1 MHAKLNR
8 PGGRKRRNPGRPAA
22 SAQHAPLSKEAIVA
36 KGLELCRRVP
46 LQDLSVVRMARELG
60 VTPAL
65 IHYYLGGREALT
77 SGVMNAY
84 YRELAEA
91 LPQASGDW
99 QADVAAVMRQ
109 IYDKQVKYAGIAA
122 YIMMHNR
129 YRLFQDVGPGEPD
142 YGVVYFDRLSGCVR
156 EAGMDA
162 SATAMFVHLLLQHV
176 LASAYQQTSRQLPGD
191 HHAFLLSRLERVD
204 PRERP
209 NLHFVLE
216 AFSSLDGGAAFE
228 AGLALLLDG
237 IAAAR
242 LTRREKK
249 TARR

>member
-1 MHAKLNR
+1 MHAKPSR

-22 SAQHAPLSKEAIVA
+22 GAEHAPITKTSIIA
-36 KGLELCRRVP
+36 KGLELCRRIP
-46 LQDLSVVRMARELG
+46 LQDLSVVRIAQELG

-65 IHYYLGGREALT
+65 IHYYLGGRESLT

-91 LPQASGDW
+91 LPEQRGDW
-99 QADVAAVMRQ
+99 RSDVSALMRV
-109 IYDKQVKYAGIAA
+109 IYDQQVKYAGIAA
-122 YIMMHNR
+122 YVMTHNR
-129 YRLFQDVGPGEPD
+129 YRLFQDVEPGEPD
-142 YGVVYFDRLSGCVR
+142 YGVVYFDQLSGCVR
-156 EAGMDA
+156 HAGMDA
-162 SATAMFVHLLLQHV
+162 SSTAMFVHLLLQHV

-191 HHAFLLSRLERVD
+191 HHAFLLSRLEHVI
-204 PRERP
+204 PSERP

-242 LTRREKK
+242 TTRRDKK
-249 TARR
+249 AGGR